1 MEKMNGKTFDSV
13 NYKYEKLKELFPS
26 AFVES
31 KVDLDKLREEIG
43 LFVNRE
49 NQEYELKWPG
59 KSEAIKLAQKQTTA
73 TLRPSKYESKDW
85 DQTKNIYIEGD
96 NLEVLRVLQ
105 SSYNNKVDFIYID
118 PPYNTGKD
126 FIYKDNYRDNV
137 TSYMNRLENSLKSN
151 TILEGRF
158 HSNWLNFMYP
168 RLKIARN
175 LLNESG
181 YIFISIGDDE
191 YSNLKKICDEIF
203 GEFNFISTTIWNCS
217 TGGGIRP
224 KFFTSTHEYGLVYA
238 KNIKNVQ
245 QLNAPLSKE
254 AIKLYTKKD
263 EEGLYREK
271 DFVFRNDSTN
281 DNQKYFI
288 ECPDGTKVKPK
299 EGYIYRFIKE
309 TFDKALNEN
318 KVVFKK
324 TNKGPL
330 VTDEGDQAKWNIYI
344 KKHLGDATG
353 APTSIIPRDQVG
365 IYNNGTRVVQDLF
378 DGYRVFQNPKPIE
391 YLKYLLSI
399 FAKKEG
405 IVMDFFSGSASFGHA
420 VMEHNLEMG
429 YENQFILVQLP
440 EKINDESDAGK
451 MGFKSICDV
460 GKERL
465 NRSGKEIIQRVGN
478 EVQLDTG
485 YRVFKLDETN
495 LKLWNEETFDI
506 EKSLLDF
513 IEPLKDGRAQ
523 EDVVYEI
530 IIKFGIDL
538 AIPVEEKLIEG
549 KRIYSIGMG
558 YLLICLER
566 DLTLEHIEKLAK
578 QQPARIVF
586 YDEGFKDDTVR
597 TNAQQI
603 LKKYGVEDIR
613 VI

>member
-1 MEKMNGKTFDSV
+1 MNKLNCKTHDQIHYNF
-13 NYKYEKLKELFPS
+13 EKLKEIFPN
-26 AFVES
+26 AIVEN
-31 KVDLDKLREEIG
+31 KINFNKLRQEIG
-43 LFVNRE
+43 HFLNDE

-73 TLRPSKYESKDW
+73 TLRPIRNESVDW
-85 DQTKNIYIEGD
+85 DYTKNLYIEGD

-105 SSYNNKVDFIYID
+105 GSYNSKVDFIYID

-126 FIYKDNYRDNV
+126 FIYKDNYRDNIANYK
-137 TSYMNRLENSLKSN
+137 TKLESSMKSN
-151 TILEGRF
+151 STLEGRY

-175 LLNESG
+175 LLSDSG
-181 YIFISIGDDE
+181 LIYISIGDDE

-238 KNIKNVQ
+238 KNIQNIP
-245 QLNAPLSKE
+245 QLNAPLSEE
-254 AIKLYTKKD
+254 AVKLYTKKD
-263 EEGLYREK
+263 EKGLYREK
-271 DFVFRNDSTN
+271 DFIFKNDSN
-281 DNQKYFI
+281 NINQKYLI
-288 ECPDGTKVKPK
+288 ECPDGTMVRPK
-299 EGYIYRFIKE
+299 EGYIYRFVRE
-309 TFDKALNEN
+309 TFNKALNNNE
-318 KVVFKK
+318 VVFKK
-324 TNKGPL
+324 TNRGPL
-330 VTDEGDQAKWNIYI
+330 VNEQGEQANWNIYI

-353 APTSIIPRDQVG
+353 APTTIVPRDQVG
-365 IYNNGTRVVQDLF
+365 IYNNGTRTVQDLF

-399 FAKKEG
+399 FSKENG

-429 YENQFILVQLP
+429 YQNQFILVQLP
-440 EKINDESDAGK
+440 ENIDGGSDAGK
-451 MGFKSICDV
+451 LGFKNICEV
-460 GKERL
+460 GKERIVRAGNKL
-465 NRSGKEIIQRVGN
+465 KGKDSNI
-478 EVQLDTG
+478 LDTG
-485 YRVFKLDETN
+485 FKVFKLDETN
-495 LKLWNEETFDI
+495 LKVWDEESLSI
-506 EKSLLDF
+506 EKNLLDLV
-513 IEPLKDGRAQ
+513 EPLKEGRTQ

-530 IIKFGIDL
+530 LLKYGIDL
-538 AIPVEEKLIEG
+538 TVPIEENVIAG
-549 KRIYSIGMG
+549 KTVFSVGMG

-566 DLTLEHIEKLAK
+566 DLTLVHIEEMAK

-586 YDEGFKDDTVR
+586 YDEGFKDDTIR

-603 LKKYGVEDIR
+603 LKRYGVEDIR